1 MGQFFGAST
10 MLHVFGG
17 LKSLVN
23 LSQQNVNP
31 ETESVISKLH
41 YRVTSIVFLIC
52 CLLVTCMEYIANGI
66 NIACLQEGHP
76 DYWPIPQHIMNTY
89 CFITGTFTLPKYF
102 AGETGSL
109 AVHPGVGEYNREK
122 DEIEYK
128 AYYQWSHLCFF
139 CKLVY
144 SMLL

>member
-1 MGQFFGAST
+1 MI
-10 MLHVFGG
+10 
-17 LKSLVN
+17 LKHNNSLF
-23 LSQQNVNP
+23 QNVNP

-102 AGETGSL
+102 AGWQKKQISCCQVFALNAEVDFKWHLVSEFRDPEKSYRDVL
-109 AVHPGVGEYNREK
+109 FEYHRAAVPFY
-122 DEIEYK
+122 
-128 AYYQWSHLCFF
+128 
-139 CKLVY
+139 
-144 SMLL
+144 